1 MIIYHIYI
9 NIYIFIFQL
18 SEINSLL
25 FFFYFNQGHDVILQ
39 RKMSVFNRA
48 TSGRSFFLF
57 CSLNPFYIVLYD
69 FLYLKDYIIEYF
81 ILWFT

>member
-39 RKMSVFNRA
+39 RKMSVFNRT